1 LKEKKRKNKQLWLVW
16 ESICIEKEKGVGKEK
31 IATNQTRRKKDLGA
45 HACLL
50 AGIKDVPNQPNKQR
64 LGEFQIFGVVTTY
77 LKLVQFE
84 I

>member
-1 LKEKKRKNKQLWLVW
+1 MHRKRKRRRKR
-16 ESICIEKEKGVGKEK
+16 K
-31 IATNQTRRKKDLGA
+31 ISNQSNETKKDLGA

-50 AGIKDVPNQPNKQR
+50 AGIKDVPNQPKKQR
-64 LGEFQIFGVVTTY
+64 LVEFQIFGVVTTY